1 MCAKQTRIR
10 IKSNKQSQSQSTTPY
25 SRRLATKQTTK
36 VKPSSTLQQT
46 NHAFKPGQPITRR
59 FQRWWQTL
67 VLSPKSHAGCK
78 GVLLQTYSGQWAV
91 RACSGAIVQLRRA
104 QETSERDKAS
114 FSGDGRGERVCF
126 CRGQEEWYGLRAKCL
141 RVRGS
146 VPANQRAETEHSEAG
161 VWA

>member
-1 MCAKQTRIR
+1 MFSCAQNKTRIQ

-25 SRRLATKQTTK
+25 SRPLATKQTTK

-59 FQRWWQTL
+59 FERGWQTTR
-67 VLSPKSHAGCK
+67 LSPKSHAGCK
-78 GVLLQTYSGQWAV
+78 GVLLQTCSGQWAV
-91 RACSGAIVQLRRA
+91 RACLGAIVQLRRA
-104 QETSERDKAS
+104 QETNEFLRRETGRVSAAMGE
-114 FSGDGRGERVCF
+114 GRGCVA
-126 CRGQEEWYGLRAKCL
+126 GSLQAKCL

-146 VPANQRAETEHSEAG
+146 VPANQRAETGHSEAG